1 MTKWQRL
8 NASTA
13 IEISIQRRKSEY
25 KRATDIAATI
35 TTMHKGHNRYNKRF
49 KPFKFRFMLL
59 NVDFKDFL
67 LTAHAI
73 KSKSQI
79 DLHY

>member
-1 MTKWQRL
+1 
-8 NASTA
+8 
-13 IEISIQRRKSEY
+13 
-25 KRATDIAATI
+25 
-35 TTMHKGHNRYNKRF
+35 MHKGHNRYNKRF